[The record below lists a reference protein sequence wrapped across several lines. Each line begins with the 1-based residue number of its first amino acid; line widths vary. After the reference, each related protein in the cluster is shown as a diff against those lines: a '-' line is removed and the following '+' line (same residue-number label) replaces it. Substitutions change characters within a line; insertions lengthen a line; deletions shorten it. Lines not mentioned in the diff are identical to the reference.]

1 MVRRPTVVLRYLNN
15 RIVAGL
21 RWIDYVDMDEEAE
34 RAHMI
39 ESIRR
44 HTAIVGERPLGWYTG
59 RNSAN
64 TGETLFSALR
74 SVYTAAV
81 LP

>member
-21 RWIDYVDMDEEAE
+21 RWIDYVDVDEEAE

-44 HTAIVGERPLGWYTG
+44 HAAVVGERPLGWYTG

-64 TGETLFSALR
+64 TGDR
-74 SVYTAAV
+74 SS
-81 LP
+81 LPCILCILSG